1 MINFF
6 ALCRDV
12 TSAFPT
18 LALVLSLSTLT
29 TVAQPRN
36 RYRAAGHIYLDTS
49 NGYRWQMKKAADVAL
64 SGSELSLPGGG
75 QASDWLTA
83 IVPGTVLN
91 SLIYNKVYPEPYYG
105 MNNKID
111 RGLIPDL
118 NRVGS
123 DFYTYWWRTE
133 FDVPADFDGKTL
145 WLDVEGINY
154 RADIF
159 LNGEPLGALSGMFQ
173 PKVIEITRI
182 ARIGQKNTLALLV
195 HPIDFPGSPSGNKDY
210 CASGENHNGG
220 DGVIGR
226 NVTML
231 MSVGWD
237 FTFYDGIRD
246 RNTGIWKSVSLF
258 ATDGVRLSYPF
269 VRSELTDNY
278 TRASETVSVEVTN
291 PSTEPQTVTIE
302 GTIEGTD
309 VIFSKDITLNGA
321 TTKEATF
328 SPEDFPQL
336 IIRHPRL
343 WWPIHKG
350 EQHLYTLHLAAKV
363 NGTVADSLTTRFG
376 IREIRSDQLTPD
388 KSRQFYVNG
397 HKFFVRGTNWI
408 PEGMLRCSDE
418 RTYAELR
425 YTRQTG
431 INFIR
436 LWGGGIAESDYF
448 YQLCDEMGFI
458 VWQEF
463 WLTADTNGKN
473 GQPQVADNDL
483 YLQNVAATVKR
494 LRHHASIGY
503 WVAANEGTDIPGT
516 RELIDKLD
524 GTRGYQRQSE
534 CDGVHD
540 GSPYKQVN
548 PMRHYTND
556 ASERGSRIDGFNP
569 EYGAPAMP
577 LVESLREFM
586 PEELLWPV
594 GTEAWKEA
602 WDYHDGNGFHLM
614 SSLYRELTDA
624 YGPSQTLEEFAFK
637 GQLVAAMNGKTI
649 WEAWNEQ
656 KLDYGD
662 RYASGLLFWYHNCP
676 VDQVCARFWDH
687 SLEPTAMLYH
697 TANALQPLHPQFDY
711 KTNTVSVVNDY
722 YTDYDSLTLTA
733 EVYDLQSRKRWS
745 KTQQVSV
752 PADGVANDVFTVDFP
767 YRSPSSP
774 RQGKRLR
781 ENGSPLPWGGER
793 GGPHFLKLRL
803 TDNAGRLVGD
813 NFYWRSLDL
822 DNGERY
828 HASGPCA
835 SGFQALANMP
845 QAKVVTKVKP
855 GRGKTLEV
863 EVKNTGKTIAFF
875 LQLQLKDQQG
885 RSLKPCFMTDNFF
898 SLLPGE
904 TKTVSIDASVAPTT
918 AATLMLKGWNTAD
931 KQMEL
936 R

>member
-1 MINFF
+1 MRRLLLYLFF
-6 ALCRDV
+6 SIA
-12 TSAFPT
+12 AFT
-18 LALVLSLSTLT
+18 
-29 TVAQPRN
+29 
-36 RYRAAGHIYLDTS
+36 AAGSVPDGKDTSKRICLDTS
-49 NGYRWQMKKAADVAL
+49 RGYRWQMKKAADVDISGRAL
-64 SGSELSLPGGG
+64 SMPSTPRVEPEADSG
-75 QASDWLTA
+75 WLTA

-91 SLIYNKVYPEPYYG
+91 SLIYNKAYPEPYYG

-118 NRVGS
+118 NRAGI
-123 DFYTYWWRTE
+123 DFYTYWFRTE
-133 FDVPADFDGKTL
+133 FDVPSDFAGKTL

-159 LNGEPLGALSGMFQ
+159 LNGESVGSLCGMFQ
-173 PKVIEITRI
+173 PKVVDITRV
-182 ARIGQKNTLALLV
+182 ARIGQKNVLALRV
-195 HPIDFPGSPSGNKDY
+195 QPIDYPGSPSGNKDY
-210 CASGENHNGG
+210 GATGENHNGG
-220 DGVIGR
+220 DGSIGK

-231 MSVGWD
+231 MSAGWD

-246 RNTGIWKSVSLF
+246 RNTGIWRSISIF
-258 ATDGVRLSYPF
+258 ATGGVRLSYPF
-269 VRSELTDNY
+269 VRSDLTDNY

-291 PSTEPQTVTIE
+291 PATEAQTFTIE
-302 GTIEGTD
+302 GCISET
-309 VIFSKDITLNGA
+309 TLNSNSQSPITFAKRITIQGNA
-321 TTKEATF
+321 TQEVVF

-336 IIRHPRL
+336 VIQQPRL

-350 EQHLYTLHLAAKV
+350 EQHLYTLHLTAKRE
-363 NGTVADSLTTRFG
+363 GIASSGPTAFPAIADSLTTRFG
-376 IREIRSDQLTPD
+376 IREIRSDQHTPD
-388 KSRQFYVNG
+388 GSRQFYVNG

-425 YTRQTG
+425 YTQQTG

-448 YQLCDEMGFI
+448 YQLCDEMGFV

-463 WLTADTNGKN
+463 WLTADTNGKD
-473 GQPQVADNDL
+473 GQPQVTDTDL

-494 LRHHASIGY
+494 LRGHASVGY

-516 RELIDKLD
+516 RELINQLD

-534 CDGVHD
+534 SDGVHD

-577 LVESLREFM
+577 LAESLREFM
-586 PEELLWPV
+586 PEELLWPA
-594 GTEAWKEA
+594 GTEKWKEA

-614 SSLYRELTDA
+614 SSLYRELTDT
-624 YGPSQTLEEFAFK
+624 YGPSASFEEFAWK

-649 WEAWNEQ
+649 WEPWNEQ
-656 KLDYGD
+656 KHDYGD

-676 VDQVCARFWDH
+676 VDQVCARFYDH

-711 KTNTVSVVNDY
+711 RTNTVSVVNDY
-722 YTDYDSLTLTA
+722 YTAADGLTLTA
-733 EVYDLQSRKRWS
+733 EVFDLQSRKLWS

-752 PADGVANDVFTVDFP
+752 PADGVANDIFAIDFP
-767 YRSPSSP
+767 SGIT
-774 RQGKRLR
+774 QV
-781 ENGSPLPWGGER
+781 
-793 GGPHFLKLRL
+793 HFLKLRL

-813 NFYWRSLDL
+813 NFYWRSLDT

-835 SGFQALANMP
+835 SGFQSLADMP
-845 QAKVVTKVKP
+845 KATVITKVK
-855 GRGKTLEV
+855 RAKGKAMEV
-863 EVKNTGKTIAFF
+863 EIKNTGQNIAFF
-875 LQLQLKDQQG
+875 VQLQLRDRLD
-885 RSLKPCFMTDNFF
+885 RSVKPCFMTDNFF

-904 TKTVSIDASVAPTT
+904 KKTVAIDTSLAPTN
-918 AATLMLKGWNTAD
+918 ATTIVLRGWNVD
-931 KQMEL
+931 KKQLKMK
-936 R
+936 